1 MKRICTVARDGS
13 SRPVRRLAGIMA
25 VWVLAGMLPG
35 ESSADPTRPRSGP
48 GQPQR
53 PARQSAQESDTGFE
67 DDPESRSEGKQT
79 ASISGPVAG
88 DPAEELPGHVHP
100 KHPLVPALKM
110 AYSSRATL
118 RNVRDYT
125 AQFVKKELLGNG
137 YVIHNMDLKFRE
149 EPFSVYLKFRDPHEG
164 RQVLYVD
171 GANAGK
177 LLVKDVGFN
186 SLAGT
191 VPLLPNDRLAMSESR
206 HPITEIGISNMLEVV
221 IRQWEAEARYG
232 ETDVKYFPKAKL
244 GEFPVRVIRTV
255 HPTRRRQFKF
265 HMTQLYLDDQTLFP
279 VRVEQFDWPQR
290 EGDKPVQVELYM
302 YSDVRTNQGFTNA
315 DFDPRRYK
323 MH

>member
-1 MKRICTVARDGS
+1 MERICTVARDGGTW
-13 SRPVRRLAGIMA
+13 PVRRLAAIMA
-25 VWVLAGMLPG
+25 LCTLAALLPG
-35 ESSADPTRPRSGP
+35 ESNADPTRPRTGAR
-48 GQPQR
+48 QPQR
-53 PARQSAQESDTGFE
+53 PARQSAQEV
-67 DDPESRSEGKQT
+67 DPEFEERESRAEGNQT
-79 ASISGPVAG
+79 ASISGAEAG
-88 DPAEELPGHVHP
+88 DPADELPEHVHP
-100 KHPLVPALKM
+100 KHPLVPALRM

-118 RNVRDYT
+118 RNVRDYS

-137 YVIHNMDLKFRE
+137 YIIHNMDMKFRE
-149 EPFSVYLKFRDPHEG
+149 EPFSVYLKFRDPHAG
-164 RQVLYVD
+164 RQVLYVA
-171 GANAGK
+171 GANEGK
-177 LLVKDVGFN
+177 LLVREVGIK

-191 VPLLPNDRLAMSESR
+191 VQLLPNDRMAMSENR

-244 GEFPVRVIRTV
+244 GDFPVRVIRTV

-290 EGDKPVQVELYM
+290 EGENPVQVELYM

-323 MH
+323 LR